1 MPFVLAITLSAT
13 LVALAMLVNH
23 RLKRQRQ
30 KLRRQENE
38 VWSIGLYE
46 GPDPITLSPMDGIH
60 NPILTA
66 GDITDAPARFVAD
79 PFMVEHDGTYNLFF
93 EFLNTQRKTGEIGHA
108 LSRDM
113 KTWTYTGT
121 VLSEKFHLSYP
132 YVFRHEGEMYMI
144 PECAKSKSIRLYRA
158 TNFPGKWE
166 PVTTIIKGDKRQVP
180 LLDPSVVHHN
190 GKWYLFSYMRKVNN
204 LHLFVADSLEGP
216 WKEHPKSP
224 IVTGSDHFARPG
236 GRVVADGEVLYRY
249 AQDGV
254 PRYGSK
260 AWAFRITELTPSTYR
275 EEQASSTPVV
285 QQGNE
290 AWNNR
295 GMHTVDPHQMPD
307 GRWIAFVDGLEHRHT
322 LNQPTKQP

>member
-1 MPFVLAITLSAT
+1 
-13 LVALAMLVNH
+13 
-23 RLKRQRQ
+23 
-30 KLRRQENE
+30 
-38 VWSIGLYE
+38 
-46 GPDPITLSPMDGIH
+46 MDGIH

-93 EFLNTQRKTGEIGHA
+93 EFLNTQRETGEIGHA

-166 PVTTIIKGDKRQVP
+166 QVTTIIKGDKRQVP

-190 GKWYLFSYMRKVNN
+190 GKWYLFSYMRKAKN
-204 LHLFVADSLEGP
+204 LHLFVANSLKAHG
-216 WKEHPKSP
+216 KS
-224 IVTGSDHFARPG
+224 TRK
-236 GRVVADGEVLYRY
+236 
-249 AQDGV
+249 V
-254 PRYGSK
+254 PSLQEAIISQGLAAESSQTAK
-260 AWAFRITELTPSTYR
+260 
-275 EEQASSTPVV
+275 SSTATRRTAFP
-285 QQGNE
+285 
-290 AWNNR
+290 ATAAR
-295 GMHTVDPHQMPD
+295 H
-307 GRWIAFVDGLEHRHT
+307 GRSESPNSLH
-322 LNQPTKQP
+322 QPTAKSRHQAPL